1 MKSRCDAKDLCV
13 RFELESCDCMD
24 CRDGPFSI
32 QILASKLT
40 LTVFIVPKDQI
51 PSSKRNKRWN
61 NSKSDFLQ
69 GLNRCV
75 CLNTWFIT
83 KKMTFSLKC
92 THAHIHYLF
101 PPRAP
106 CSGPKLQLAPF
117 FESYF
122 VCSLATYYNRY
133 SITINTW
140 YEIGITLGVIKLFG
154 NQTPKFGASGAADFF
169 LALLKLFNFAHG
181 SQ

>member
-1 MKSRCDAKDLCV
+1 MCM
-13 RFELESCDCMD
+13 LEHL
-24 CRDGPFSI
+24 I
-32 QILASKLT
+32 H
-40 LTVFIVPKDQI
+40 
-51 PSSKRNKRWN
+51 N
-61 NSKSDFLQ
+61 
-69 GLNRCV
+69 
-75 CLNTWFIT
+75 

-133 SITINTW
+133 SITINTC

-169 LALLKLFNFAHG
+169 LALLKLFNFAYG
-181 SQ
+181 SQQMSYWEHFLLKWFRSPKLWTGAWWSHILICDQRLSPGGQSSWITD

>member
-1 MKSRCDAKDLCV
+1 MHTY
-13 RFELESCDCMD
+13 
-24 CRDGPFSI
+24 I
-32 QILASKLT
+32 T
-40 LTVFIVPKDQI
+40 
-51 PSSKRNKRWN
+51 SS
-61 NSKSDFLQ
+61 
-69 GLNRCV
+69 
-75 CLNTWFIT
+75 
-83 KKMTFSLKC
+83 
-92 THAHIHYLF
+92 H
-101 PPRAP
+101 PRAP
-106 CSGPKLQLAPF
+106 CSGSKLQLAPF

-133 SITINTW
+133 SITINTC